1 LENHKQKV
9 NIKKEGVARLNIL
22 RNELQKGRADEALKE
37 PQKGEP
43 TEKEVQKGGLAKKV
57 EVSKGEVTEK
67 EVQKGG
73 LEKREEVRNTKGQKH
88 PKRPKKEP

>member
-22 RNELQKGRADEALKE
+22 RNELQKGRTDETLKE

-43 TEKEVQKGGLAKKV
+43 TEKEVQKGGLAK
-57 EVSKGEVTEK
+57 KGEVTEK

-73 LEKREEVRNTKGQKH
+73 LEKREEVRNTKGQRH

>member
-1 LENHKQKV
+1 MENHKQKV

-22 RNELQKGRADEALKE
+22 RNELQKGLVDEAIKE

-67 EVQKGG
+67 GG